1 MPTSSPSGGGAG
13 VRGEFFSPPP
23 RADDSVG
30 VSFLK
35 RQLYHL
41 KRDGWKTEKDMP
53 FLLAV
58 LSIFLSFYLSIYLSI
73 YIYVVGTFRVYFV
86 PLGNAIIIEKNQ
98 QKSHLM
104 DLSFHWLLVKRDQ
117 LVSRPYSDQE

>member
-1 MPTSSPSGGGAG
+1 MGFLKHQQDGFHLGM
-13 VRGEFFSPPP
+13 FFFPES
-23 RADDSVG
+23 DG
-30 VSFLK
+30 VSDYELALCATGCVFFLEPDVC
-35 RQLYHL
+35 LY
-41 KRDGWKTEKDMP
+41 
-53 FLLAV
+53 
-58 LSIFLSFYLSIYLSI
+58 I

>member
-1 MPTSSPSGGGAG
+1 MNPPFFDGLCIHASPFIGR
-13 VRGEFFSPPP
+13 V
-23 RADDSVG
+23 
-30 VSFLK
+30 
-35 RQLYHL
+35 Y
-41 KRDGWKTEKDMP
+41 
-53 FLLAV
+53 
-58 LSIFLSFYLSIYLSI
+58 I